1 MYRHI
6 EGPYW
11 LAQILGKAYQA
22 EEDVL
27 ISGQEIPKGY
37 WLVEAQWYK
46 LVSHLTSRAA
56 TATLIR
62 LGTGQPWDVTIW
74 SLTSFPYFSGADEP
88 ARVCAA
94 EGEDQTECQR
104 VRALA

>member
-1 MYRHI
+1 MLDAGQTQAVHAGRLEWHI

-37 WLVEAQWYK
+37 WLVDARWYN
-46 LVSHLTSRAA
+46 LVN
-56 TATLIR
+56 
-62 LGTGQPWDVTIW
+62 
-74 SLTSFPYFSGADEP
+74 EP
-88 ARVCAA
+88 VS
-94 EGEDQTECQR
+94 
-104 VRALA
+104 V

>member
-11 LAQILGKAYQA
+11 LTQILGKAYQA

-37 WLVEAQWYK
+37 WLVDAQWYK
-46 LVSHLTSRAA
+46 LVSHLTCTCS
-56 TATLIR
+56 
-62 LGTGQPWDVTIW
+62 
-74 SLTSFPYFSGADEP
+74 
-88 ARVCAA
+88 C
-94 EGEDQTECQR
+94 
-104 VRALA
+104 